1 MRHRAW
7 LRALVCAVVA
17 AAVILIAVQL
27 SGTPYAFEDFEVYRR
42 AAWDVRHGV
51 SVYVTHTGELTYE
64 YSPWL
69 ALAMVPLTWLPLRAT
84 AVVWALLVVASVV
97 VATWLSAELAGLHAW
112 RPRYAVLVLAFLP
125 LLWAEVVQ
133 GQVNAMIMASALAGV
148 VALSR
153 NQEGSSVAFFAASAL
168 IKPHGLIFL
177 PWLALRHRRA
187 GVTATTIV
195 LVAWVVIG
203 WVLPGATLVDWGRRL
218 WRDSLERATEP
229 PNVSLAMWATRLTH
243 GRLDAVLLAVA
254 LLALLGAV
262 VVWFLWR
269 RPKPSASADAADV
282 ALLCIAMPL
291 ISPQAWFGQLLFAL
305 PAAVLITAQW
315 TSLRLRDRAI
325 FAASIALISAGAAVL
340 AVATNQFVIDHVSLA
355 MTFGAVGT
363 IWTLASIRA
372 SALSLP

>member
-195 LVAWVVIG
+195 LLRGRGSRSLLANSATASTPASRSRAASASHSARSMIAPKGRAGTAWPSTRLVASH
-203 WVLPGATLVDWGRRL
+203 PHSSGAR
-218 WRDSLERATEP
+218 
-229 PNVSLAMWATRLTH
+229 WATN
-243 GRLDAVLLAVA
+243 
-254 LLALLGAV
+254 
-262 VVWFLWR
+262 WW
-269 RPKPSASADAADV
+269 P
-282 ALLCIAMPL
+282 
-291 ISPQAWFGQLLFAL
+291 
-305 PAAVLITAQW
+305 
-315 TSLRLRDRAI
+315 
-325 FAASIALISAGAAVL
+325 
-340 AVATNQFVIDHVSLA
+340 
-355 MTFGAVGT
+355 
-363 IWTLASIRA
+363 
-372 SALSLP
+372 